1 MASNTRK
8 PEDATFQQTHII
20 VAICVGLACLT
31 AVMEGGSHV
40 GNSLSELLKNT
51 EQALHQSNQHVALM
65 EDKPL
70 SPKWF
75 IQAMALLGVAG
86 MTIPLVA
93 GVAGFI
99 KDELRRPAAIERM
112 S

>member
-1 MASNTRK
+1 
-8 PEDATFQQTHII
+8 
-20 VAICVGLACLT
+20 
-31 AVMEGGSHV
+31 
-40 GNSLSELLKNT
+40 
-51 EQALHQSNQHVALM
+51 M

-75 IQAMALLGVAG
+75 IQSMALLAVAG

-93 GVAGFI
+93 GVAGFLR
-99 KDELRRPAAIERM
+99 DEMSRPAAIERT

>member
-1 MASNTRK
+1 
-8 PEDATFQQTHII
+8 
-20 VAICVGLACLT
+20 
-31 AVMEGGSHV
+31 
-40 GNSLSELLKNT
+40 
-51 EQALHQSNQHVALM
+51 M

-75 IQAMALLGVAG
+75 IQAMALLAVAG
-86 MTIPLVA
+86 MTIPLVV

-99 KDELRRPAAIERM
+99 KDELRRPADVERT

>member
-1 MASNTRK
+1 
-8 PEDATFQQTHII
+8 
-20 VAICVGLACLT
+20 
-31 AVMEGGSHV
+31 
-40 GNSLSELLKNT
+40 
-51 EQALHQSNQHVALM
+51 M

-75 IQAMALLGVAG
+75 IQAMALLAVAG

-99 KDELRRPAAIERM
+99 KDELRKSTAVERT

>member
-1 MASNTRK
+1 
-8 PEDATFQQTHII
+8 
-20 VAICVGLACLT
+20 
-31 AVMEGGSHV
+31 
-40 GNSLSELLKNT
+40 
-51 EQALHQSNQHVALM
+51 M

-75 IQAMALLGVAG
+75 IQAMALLAVTG

-99 KDELRRPAAIERM
+99 KDELSRPADVERT

>member
-1 MASNTRK
+1 
-8 PEDATFQQTHII
+8 
-20 VAICVGLACLT
+20 
-31 AVMEGGSHV
+31 
-40 GNSLSELLKNT
+40 
-51 EQALHQSNQHVALM
+51 M

-75 IQAMALLGVAG
+75 IQAMALLAVVG

-99 KDELRRPAAIERM
+99 KDELRRPAAID
-112 S
+112 SVVDD

>member
-1 MASNTRK
+1 
-8 PEDATFQQTHII
+8 
-20 VAICVGLACLT
+20 
-31 AVMEGGSHV
+31 
-40 GNSLSELLKNT
+40 
-51 EQALHQSNQHVALM
+51 M

-75 IQAMALLGVAG
+75 IQTMALLAVAG

-99 KDELRRPAAIERM
+99 KDELRRPTAVDAVVDD
-112 S
+112 

>member
-1 MASNTRK
+1 
-8 PEDATFQQTHII
+8 
-20 VAICVGLACLT
+20 
-31 AVMEGGSHV
+31 
-40 GNSLSELLKNT
+40 
-51 EQALHQSNQHVALM
+51 M

-75 IQAMALLGVAG
+75 IQAMALLAFAG

-93 GVAGFI
+93 VVAGFI
-99 KDELRRPAAIERM
+99 KDEMRRPPAVERT

>member
-1 MASNTRK
+1 
-8 PEDATFQQTHII
+8 
-20 VAICVGLACLT
+20 
-31 AVMEGGSHV
+31 
-40 GNSLSELLKNT
+40 
-51 EQALHQSNQHVALM
+51 M

-75 IQAMALLGVAG
+75 IQAMALLAVAG

-99 KDELRRPAAIERM
+99 KHELSGPAAVERT

>member
-1 MASNTRK
+1 
-8 PEDATFQQTHII
+8 
-20 VAICVGLACLT
+20 
-31 AVMEGGSHV
+31 
-40 GNSLSELLKNT
+40 
-51 EQALHQSNQHVALM
+51 M

-75 IQAMALLGVAG
+75 IQAMALMAVAG
-86 MTIPLVA
+86 MTIPLIA

-99 KDELRRPAAIERM
+99 KDELRKPTAIERT

>member
-1 MASNTRK
+1 
-8 PEDATFQQTHII
+8 
-20 VAICVGLACLT
+20 
-31 AVMEGGSHV
+31 
-40 GNSLSELLKNT
+40 
-51 EQALHQSNQHVALM
+51 M

-75 IQAMALLGVAG
+75 IQAMALLAVAG

-99 KDELRRPAAIERM
+99 KDELRRPSTIDKGGSVIDHTHRHQ
-112 S
+112 